1 MGHTYYEMGSTQSS
15 PCYYRSPTA
24 TSMKVEYTKKGS
36 QFRADAVPVYGPVGR
51 NNCIGQYDRP
61 YENYSMLKNYES
73 LSLAEKYCN
82 MYPEC
87 DIIVEIDRA
96 NGMHQ
101 FNGGEGL
108 NIFSVRGRGLTKL
121 YEIGNT
127 RARNTCRPRPQNGV
141 RVSRVPFDR
150 SQYQDLPVPVHMPG
164 DSRQGNQGKENY
176 RVP

>member
-1 MGHTYYEMGSTQSS
+1 
-15 PCYYRSPTA
+15 
-24 TSMKVEYTKKGS
+24 
-36 QFRADAVPVYGPVGR
+36 
-51 NNCIGQYDRP
+51 
-61 YENYSMLKNYES
+61 
-73 LSLAEKYCN
+73 
-82 MYPEC
+82 
-87 DIIVEIDRA
+87 
-96 NGMHQ
+96 MHQ
-101 FNGGEGL
+101 FKVSKDL
-108 NIFSVRGRGLTKL
+108 NIYSVRGRSLTKL